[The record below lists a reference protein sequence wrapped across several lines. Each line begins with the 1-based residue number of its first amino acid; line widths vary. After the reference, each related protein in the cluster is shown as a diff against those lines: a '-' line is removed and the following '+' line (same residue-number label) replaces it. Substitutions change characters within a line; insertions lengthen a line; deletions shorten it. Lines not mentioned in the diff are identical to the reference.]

1 MISCSAFCCVFHP
14 TRDAQQLQ
22 LLNQNTQSGAR
33 FSHSTGIMNSDT
45 AQFYIVSHP
54 LQWGHKNTNN
64 SKNDDQKEEIPD
76 ATYSLMDVL
85 FVIRDLQPSLTG
97 IDFQCHQKENPEAN
111 QNRKH
116 RSNVFAN

>member
-1 MISCSAFCCVFHP
+1 
-14 TRDAQQLQ
+14 
-22 LLNQNTQSGAR
+22 
-33 FSHSTGIMNSDT
+33 MNSDT

-64 SKNDDQKEEIPD
+64 SKDDDQKEEIPD

-97 IDFQCHQKENPEAN
+97 IDFHCHQKENPEAN